1 MGMTT
6 QNFGAFFKTSPHPD
20 QATDFAQIQTS
31 HFLPAI
37 ERGIEVAQT
46 RLQAIK
52 SQTAAPSFTNT
63 VLAIESATEE
73 LEQVSGV
80 FFNLLGA
87 LSDDEM
93 QKLAKQISPKLA
105 AYNSDLLLDAA
116 LFQRVKSVWDAR
128 DNSPALQGE
137 ERQLTEKVFKRFAR
151 NGALLS
157 DDKKAQLRSLDQEL
171 SKLSPEFS
179 DNVLKAT
186 NSFEMHLTEAAELE
200 GLPESA
206 IDAAAEAAKER
217 GKTGWVF
224 TLHQPSIAPF
234 LAYAA
239 KRELRQKLWHA
250 YNARALDTN
259 PALVLR
265 IVQLRDQRARLL
277 GYKTHAHF
285 VLEER
290 MAETPEQVASF
301 LARLLQKVK
310 PAAERDLAEVKA
322 HKKQVTGDDSFMP
335 WDYAY
340 WSEKLKMKLHDL
352 DDEQLRPYFKLENVI
367 AGVFEHARRLYR
379 IEFRERND
387 LPVYHPE
394 VKTYE
399 VVESGTNRHIG
410 LFYADFFPRASK
422 RSGAWMTSF
431 REQGLFQHIAD
442 NKVLRPHVA
451 IVCNFTKPTATQ
463 PSLLTLDEV
472 KTLFHEFGHA
482 LHGLLSDCNYVTLAG
497 TNVHWDFVELPSQIM
512 ENWVTEKES
521 LALFAKH
528 YETGA
533 VMPDDLIEK
542 IRKSSQFQAGYFALR
557 QLNFAMLDLAW
568 HTVDPTTIQD
578 VVSFERSA
586 TAGSALFA
594 PTEGTSTS
602 TAFSHI
608 FAGGYSAGYYSYK
621 WAEVLDA
628 DAFEYFKAKG
638 LFDQEV
644 ARAFR
649 DHILSRGGTEPPM
662 QLYKKFRGREPDPD
676 ALLRRDG
683 LI

>member
-1 MGMTT
+1 MKT
-6 QNFGAFFKTSPHPD
+6 QNLGAFFKVSPHPD
-20 QATDFAQIQTS
+20 RATDFGKIQNA

-37 ERGIEVAQT
+37 EHGIQLAQS
-46 RLQAIK
+46 RLQTIQK
-52 SQTAAPSFTNT
+52 NSAAPDFANT

-93 QKLAKQISPKLA
+93 QKLAKQISPQLA
-105 AYNSDLLLDAA
+105 AYNSDLLLNAE
-116 LFQRVKSVWDAR
+116 LFKRVKQVWDAR
-128 DNSPALQGE
+128 DSSNPLRGE
-137 ERQLTEKVFKRFAR
+137 ERQLTEKVYKRFVR

-157 DDKKAQLRSLDQEL
+157 AETKEQLRSLDQEL

-179 DNVLKAT
+179 ENVLKAT
-186 NSFEMHLTEAAELE
+186 NGFEMHLTDAADLE

-206 IDAAAEAAKER
+206 IDAAEEAAKEK
-217 GKTGWVF
+217 GKKGWVF
-224 TLHQPSIAPF
+224 TLHQPSISPF
-234 LAYAA
+234 LAYSA
-239 KRELRQKLWHA
+239 RRNLRQKMWLA
-250 YNARALDTN
+250 FNSRALETN

-265 IVQLRDQRARLL
+265 IVQLRDQRAKLL
-277 GYKTHAHF
+277 GYKTHAQF

-290 MAETPEQVASF
+290 MAETPEQVSSF
-301 LARLLQKVK
+301 LSRLLLKMK
-310 PAAERDLAEVKA
+310 PAAERDLAAVKA
-322 HKKQVTGDDSFMP
+322 HKKEVTGDDSFMP

-352 DDEQLRPYFKLENVI
+352 DDEQLRPYFKIENVI
-367 AGVFEHARRLYR
+367 EGVFEHARRLYQ
-379 IEFRERND
+379 IDFRERSD
-387 LPVYHPE
+387 IPVYHPE

-399 VVESGTNRHIG
+399 VVETGTGRHIG

-431 REQGLFQHIAD
+431 REQGLFQHIAND
-442 NKVLRPHVA
+442 EVLRPHVA

-472 KTLFHEFGHA
+472 RTLFHEFGHA
-482 LHGLLSDCNYVTLAG
+482 LHGLLSDCRYVTLAG

-521 LALFAKH
+521 LSFFAKH
-528 YETGA
+528 YETGE
-533 VMPDDLIEK
+533 VMPDELIEK
-542 IRKSSQFQAGYFALR
+542 IRKSAQFQAGYFALR
-557 QLNFAMLDLAW
+557 QVNFALLDLAW
-568 HTVDPTTIQD
+568 HTVDPQQVND
-578 VVSFERSA
+578 VISFERQS
-586 TAGSALFA
+586 TASSALFA
-594 PTEGTSTS
+594 PIDGTSS
-602 TAFSHI
+602 SSAFSHI

-628 DAFEYFKAKG
+628 DAFEYFKEKG
-638 LFDQEV
+638 LFDREV
-644 ARAFR
+644 ARSFR